1 MTGIFGIESKF
12 IAPMT
17 TRPNAVPNNW
27 SMGTPLSYGKRRATS
42 QPSNP
47 IVTNERANAA
57 SSDHRAGHGTY
68 FVARAS
74 FLPDRLGMTFG
85 NWREVCLSFIG
96 PAFAKTG
103 KSSNRRRRI
112 EAANQFVR

>member
-17 TRPNAVPNNW
+17 TRPNAAPNNW

-68 FVARAS
+68 FVARK
-74 FLPDRLGMTFG
+74 LPA
-85 NWREVCLSFIG
+85 G
-96 PAFAKTG
+96 PARNDLRQLARGLFKLHRAGSRKNGQVVQQATTHVAPR
-103 KSSNRRRRI
+103 S
-112 EAANQFVR
+112 